1 MSSHQLISA
10 RSRPLLL
17 GGLLLGLA
25 GCGGGDAP
33 SDHSGPVSWPD
44 KRSTGA
50 EPGNAAPNF
59 TLQTPDD
66 TKLELAALTGSQPLV
81 INFLATWCANCMEEM
96 DILVDLHESGV
107 QVLGINLREKADTVT
122 SLIERTAAR
131 FPILLD
137 TTGKVT
143 RAYKVV
149 NLPATVVLNAEG
161 RIVSVTRG
169 PITATGIRDAVAAAG
184 GG

>member
-1 MSSHQLISA
+1 MSSQRLMSA

-25 GCGGGDAP
+25 GCGGDDAT
-33 SDHSGPVSWPD
+33 SDAGVIPWPD
-44 KRSTGA
+44 KRATGA

-59 TLQTPDD
+59 GLQTPDS
-66 TKLELAALTGSQPLV
+66 TRLELATLTGKRPLV
-81 INFLATWCANCMEEM
+81 VNFLATWCANCMEEM
-96 DILVDLHESGV
+96 DILVDLHDSGV
-107 QVLGINLREKADTVT
+107 PVLGVNLREEAETVR

-137 TTGKVT
+137 RTGKVT

-149 NLPATVVLNAEG
+149 NLPATVVLDAQG
-161 RIVSVTRG
+161 RIASVTRG
-169 PITATGIRDAVAAAG
+169 PISATGIRDAVAAAG
-184 GG
+184 ES